1 MPSFDTH
8 GYQYQ
13 DLTLKIQELKRDI
26 RDLKIENVVLKKQL
40 KLKITSRPHTVTCN
54 QLLSF
59 CDSDND

>member
-1 MPSFDTH
+1 MPGFDTH

-40 KLKITSRPHTVTCN
+40 KLKITPPVQAVTCN

-59 CDSDND
+59 CDSDSD